1 MNYNIRVVFDIKRCA
16 FLGVSAEAVQFW
28 DRGNGAKFLENLL
41 ADYLCFLNVNDL
53 LELENWYCE
62 RDIYKDFST
71 NIFRIKE
78 KKLRVLG
85 NDKQFLQVKLEPVSE
100 QE

>member
-85 NDKQFLQVKLEPVSE
+85 NDKQFLQVKLEPV
-100 QE
+100 